1 MVCSMCMYAC
11 MYIYVHPYLCI
22 HVGLCVEKRK
32 PFSSWLLSCLG
43 YLQSSPSLDRMT
55 SLVSQVTDCAA
66 PAGATSCIG
75 CEAGKYSPYEGVF
88 YISVYSF
95 AFACFYSIRGFGH

>member
-1 MVCSMCMYAC
+1 MVCSMRMHVC

-75 CEAGKYSPYEGVF
+75 CEAGKYSPLEGVL
-88 YISVYSF
+88 
-95 AFACFYSIRGFGH
+95 

>member
-1 MVCSMCMYAC
+1 MVCSMRMHVC

-66 PAGATSCIG
+66 PAGASLASTCIG
-75 CEAGKYSPYEGVF
+75 CEAGKYSPLEGVL
-88 YISVYSF
+88 
-95 AFACFYSIRGFGH
+95 